1 MNTSE
6 IINTTESDMASPY
19 KSSAQKGT
27 PSKIKEIQLKKVGGD
42 EAVERAIFD
51 LHAVKNTYF

>member
-1 MNTSE
+1 MKKIFGSNEQLNQVKKLFGRSPGMNTSE

-27 PSKIKEIQLKKVGGD
+27 PSKIKEI
-42 EAVERAIFD
+42 
-51 LHAVKNTYF
+51 